1 MVDVM
6 GEAEHGIYC
15 EGVGVGSEL
24 RGGYENECTY
34 DADHA
39 FSDNFL

>member
-1 MVDVM
+1 MSVVDVM
-6 GEAEHGIYC
+6 G